1 MGQRSTLG
9 IKGPVGIHIMDTDT
23 VTVTYGSG
31 SVAVPEDAIRS
42 DITPYMWPGHYGE
55 WDEAAQAFTAWALV
69 SPSEWRVTSEIRAP
83 PAMTCLAVGAT
94 VSRWRFA
101 RGPQEWFVESRRS
114 SEPELPMQTCQGSV
128 AVPEQIL
135 LISQDQLTQPIQVS
149 SQVQVKE
156 KVKAKAS
163 LKKKG
168 PEQVQAPVSQMERSA
183 IWRIHTH
190 RT

>member
-1 MGQRSTLG
+1 
-9 IKGPVGIHIMDTDT
+9 MD
-23 VTVTYGSG
+23 VVLVTYGSG
-31 SVAVPEDAIRS
+31 SVMIPEDAVQTE
-42 DITPYMWPGHYGE
+42 ITPYMWPGHYGE

-83 PAMTCLAVGAT
+83 PAMTCLAVGST

-114 SEPELPMQTCQGSV
+114 SEPEPLMQTCQGSE
-128 AVPEQIL
+128 ALPEQIP
-135 LISQDQLTQPIQVS
+135 LISQDQLTHPIQVS
-149 SQVQVKE
+149 SKVQVKA
-156 KVKAKAS
+156 KVTAKAP

-168 PEQVQAPVSQMERSA
+168 PELVQAPVSQMERSA